1 MEESTF
7 LGRGWS
13 FPPTFSKSNKQLLLV
28 SEENDIK
35 ESLHILLSTVPG
47 ERIMQPEFGCNL
59 RSLVFENFS
68 LSVQTMAKEMIRRAI
83 LFFESRVSVNSID
96 FNVEEIHNGY
106 LQILI
111 NYTVRSTNTRF
122 NMVYPFYL
130 REGTGIN
137 LT

>member
-1 MEESTF
+1 MEDSTF

-68 LSVQTMAKEMIRRAI
+68 LSVQTMAKEMIRRSI
-83 LFFESRVSVNSID
+83 LFFESRVSVNLID
-96 FNVEEIHNGY
+96 FNMEEIHNGY
-106 LQILI
+106 LQILLS
-111 NYTVRSTNTRF
+111 YTVRSTNTRF